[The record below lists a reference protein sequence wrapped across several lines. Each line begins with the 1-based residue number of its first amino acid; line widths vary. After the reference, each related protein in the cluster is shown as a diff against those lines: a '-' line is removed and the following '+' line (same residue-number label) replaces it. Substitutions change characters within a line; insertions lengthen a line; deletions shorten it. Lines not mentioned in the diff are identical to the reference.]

1 MTMYTQALKTGTST
15 LISAMSHLA
24 GKVNASPLQ
33 VLGGKEIYDMAKGM
47 FDPNDPDDGS
57 YANTDPQVSD
67 EFIKL
72 IMRLEKEA
80 NLTGRKVFGLTNR
93 DGTKRPTNYI
103 VISLIDGWIQGQ
115 QGYITRKEKN
125 RQWFKGRN
133 RGWNTGINNALR
145 QKRVTK

>member
-1 MTMYTQALKTGTST
+1 MYREAVRHGSST
-15 LISAMSHLA
+15 LLGAIKHLA

-33 VLGGKEIYDMAKGM
+33 VLGGKEVYDMAKDM
-47 FDPNDPDDGS
+47 FDPNSSDDGS

-72 IMRLEKEA
+72 VMRLEKEA
-80 NLTGRKVFGLTNR
+80 NLTGRKIFGLTNR

-115 QGYITRKEKN
+115 QNYITRRSAN
-125 RQWFKGRN
+125 RQWFKGRK